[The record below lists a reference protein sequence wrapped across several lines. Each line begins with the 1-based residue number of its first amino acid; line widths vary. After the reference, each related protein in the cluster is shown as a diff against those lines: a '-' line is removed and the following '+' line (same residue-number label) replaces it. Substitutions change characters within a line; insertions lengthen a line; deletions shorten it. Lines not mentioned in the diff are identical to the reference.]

1 MELLFILAAVLLIE
15 MTAEHEQKLLDYRNC
30 YIYSLPQEV
39 RYHFPASLFGTVCK
53 RLFDIIVS
61 LAVLLTVFPLIFL
74 IAAPLIKLTS
84 SGPIFFTQ
92 KRLGLYAELFDCYKF
107 RTMYTNPGAEPVR
120 KNDSR
125 VTPVGR
131 FLRKTHLDEFP
142 QFFNVLKGDMSLV
155 GTRPPTVDEWEKY
168 EKHHRV
174 RMAIKPG
181 LTGMWQVSG
190 RSSITDFEEVVALD
204 LKYIR
209 EWSIG
214 LDIRILLKTV
224 KIVLT
229 GSGSQ

>member
-142 QFFNVLKGDMSLV
+142 QFFNVLIGDMSIVGPRPFPAEVYREFSSYYKGFLRLV
-155 GTRPPTVDEWEKY
+155 VRPGITGLAQLNVPRNTNPGQV
-168 EKHHRV
+168 
-174 RMAIKPG
+174 IKN
-181 LTGMWQVSG
+181 
-190 RSSITDFEEVVALD
+190 D
-204 LKYIR
+204 LYYIR
-209 EWSIG
+209 RLSLYRDFNI
-214 LDIRILLKTV
+214 ICRTLL
-224 KIVLT
+224 LRDH
-229 GSGSQ
+229 SF

>member
-39 RYHFPASLFGTVCK
+39 RYHFPVSLFGAVCK

-142 QFFNVLKGDMSLV
+142 QFFNVLIGDMSIVGPRPFPAEVYREFSSYYKGFLRLV
-155 GTRPPTVDEWEKY
+155 VRPGITGLAQLNVPRNTNPGQV
-168 EKHHRV
+168 
-174 RMAIKPG
+174 IKN
-181 LTGMWQVSG
+181 
-190 RSSITDFEEVVALD
+190 D
-204 LKYIR
+204 LYYIR
-209 EWSIG
+209 RLSLYRDFNI
-214 LDIRILLKTV
+214 ICRTLL
-224 KIVLT
+224 LRDH
-229 GSGSQ
+229 SF

>member
-142 QFFNVLKGDMSLV
+142 QFFNVLIGDMSIV
-155 GTRPPTVDEWEKY
+155 GDRK
-168 EKHHRV
+168 
-174 RMAIKPG
+174 
-181 LTGMWQVSG
+181 S
-190 RSSITDFEEVVALD
+190 VV
-204 LKYIR
+204 
-209 EWSIG
+209 
-214 LDIRILLKTV
+214 
-224 KIVLT
+224 
-229 GSGSQ
+229 

>member
-142 QFFNVLKGDMSLV
+142 QFWNVLNGTMSLV
-155 GTRPPTVDEWEKY
+155 GTRPILPDELSAY
-168 EKHHRV
+168 ELHHRA
-174 RMAIKPG
+174 RIAIKPG
-181 LTGMWQVSG
+181 ITGMWQVSG
-190 RSSITDFEEVVALD
+190 RSDVTDFEEVVRLD
-204 LKYIR
+204 TEYISN
-209 EWSIG
+209 WSLG
-214 LDIRILLKTV
+214 LDIKILFKTV
-224 KIVLT
+224 AAVLKE
-229 GSGSQ
+229 SGSV

>member
-1 MELLFILAAVLLIE
+1 MELLFLLAAVLLIE

-30 YIYSLPQEV
+30 YIYSLPQVV
-39 RYHFPASLFGTVCK
+39 RYHFPASLFGAVCK

-142 QFFNVLKGDMSLV
+142 QFFNVLIGDMSIVGPRPFPAEVYREFSSYYKGFLRLV
-155 GTRPPTVDEWEKY
+155 VRPGITGLAQLNVPRNTNPGQV
-168 EKHHRV
+168 
-174 RMAIKPG
+174 IKN
-181 LTGMWQVSG
+181 
-190 RSSITDFEEVVALD
+190 D
-204 LKYIR
+204 LYYIR
-209 EWSIG
+209 RLSLYRDFNI
-214 LDIRILLKTV
+214 ICRTLL
-224 KIVLT
+224 LRDH
-229 GSGSQ
+229 SF

>member
-39 RYHFPASLFGTVCK
+39 RYHFPASLFGAVCK

-131 FLRKTHLDEFP
+131 FLRKTHLDKFP
-142 QFFNVLKGDMSLV
+142 QFFNVLIGDMSIVGPRPFPAEVYREFSSYYKGFLRLV
-155 GTRPPTVDEWEKY
+155 VRPGITGLAQLNVPRNTNPGQV
-168 EKHHRV
+168 
-174 RMAIKPG
+174 IKN
-181 LTGMWQVSG
+181 
-190 RSSITDFEEVVALD
+190 D
-204 LKYIR
+204 LYYIR
-209 EWSIG
+209 RLSLYRDFNI
-214 LDIRILLKTV
+214 ICRTLL
-224 KIVLT
+224 LRDH
-229 GSGSQ
+229 SF

>member
-39 RYHFPASLFGTVCK
+39 RYHFPASLFGAVCK

-61 LAVLLTVFPLIFL
+61 LAVLLTVFPLLFL

-142 QFFNVLKGDMSLV
+142 QFFNVLIGDMSIVGPRPFPAEVYREFSSYYKGFLRLV
-155 GTRPPTVDEWEKY
+155 VRPGITGLAQLNVPRNTNPGQV
-168 EKHHRV
+168 
-174 RMAIKPG
+174 IKN
-181 LTGMWQVSG
+181 
-190 RSSITDFEEVVALD
+190 D
-204 LKYIR
+204 LYYIR
-209 EWSIG
+209 RLSLYRDFNI
-214 LDIRILLKTV
+214 ICRTLL
-224 KIVLT
+224 LRDH
-229 GSGSQ
+229 SF

>member
-39 RYHFPASLFGTVCK
+39 RYHFPASLFGAVCK

-131 FLRKTHLDEFP
+131 FLHKTHLDEFP
-142 QFFNVLKGDMSLV
+142 QFFNVLIGDMSIVGPRPFPAEVYREFSSYYKGFLRLV
-155 GTRPPTVDEWEKY
+155 VRPGITGLAQLNVPRNTNPGQV
-168 EKHHRV
+168 
-174 RMAIKPG
+174 IKN
-181 LTGMWQVSG
+181 
-190 RSSITDFEEVVALD
+190 D
-204 LKYIR
+204 LYYIR
-209 EWSIG
+209 RLSLYRDFNI
-214 LDIRILLKTV
+214 ICRTLL
-224 KIVLT
+224 LRDH
-229 GSGSQ
+229 SF

>member
-39 RYHFPASLFGTVCK
+39 RYHFPASLFGAVCK

-84 SGPIFFTQ
+84 SGPVFFTQ

-107 RTMYTNPGAEPVR
+107 RTLYTNPGAEPVR

-142 QFFNVLKGDMSLV
+142 QFFNVLIGDMSIVGPRPFPAEVYREFSSYYKGFLRLV
-155 GTRPPTVDEWEKY
+155 VRPGITGLAQLNVPRNTNPGQV
-168 EKHHRV
+168 
-174 RMAIKPG
+174 IKN
-181 LTGMWQVSG
+181 
-190 RSSITDFEEVVALD
+190 D
-204 LKYIR
+204 LYYIR
-209 EWSIG
+209 RLSLYRDFNI
-214 LDIRILLKTV
+214 ICRTLL
-224 KIVLT
+224 LRDH
-229 GSGSQ
+229 SF

>member
-1 MELLFILAAVLLIE
+1 MESLFILAAVLLIE

-39 RYHFPASLFGTVCK
+39 RYHFPASLFEAVCK

-142 QFFNVLKGDMSLV
+142 QFFNVLIGDMSIVGPRPFPAEVYREFSSYYKGFLRLV
-155 GTRPPTVDEWEKY
+155 VRPGITGLAQLNVPRNTNPGQV
-168 EKHHRV
+168 
-174 RMAIKPG
+174 IKN
-181 LTGMWQVSG
+181 
-190 RSSITDFEEVVALD
+190 D
-204 LKYIR
+204 LYYIR
-209 EWSIG
+209 RLSLYRDFNI
-214 LDIRILLKTV
+214 ICRTLL
-224 KIVLT
+224 LRDH
-229 GSGSQ
+229 SF

>member
-39 RYHFPASLFGTVCK
+39 RYHFPASLFGAVCK

-84 SGPIFFTQ
+84 PGPIFFTQ

-142 QFFNVLKGDMSLV
+142 QFFNVLIGDMSIVGPRPFPAEVYREFSSYYKGFLRLV
-155 GTRPPTVDEWEKY
+155 VRPGITGLAQLNVPRNTNPGQV
-168 EKHHRV
+168 
-174 RMAIKPG
+174 IKN
-181 LTGMWQVSG
+181 
-190 RSSITDFEEVVALD
+190 D
-204 LKYIR
+204 LYYIR
-209 EWSIG
+209 RLSLYRDFNI
-214 LDIRILLKTV
+214 ICRTLL
-224 KIVLT
+224 LRDH
-229 GSGSQ
+229 SF

>member
-39 RYHFPASLFGTVCK
+39 RFHFPASLFGAVCK

-142 QFFNVLKGDMSLV
+142 QFFNVLIGDMSIVGPRPFPAEVYREFSSYYKGFLRLV
-155 GTRPPTVDEWEKY
+155 VRPGITGLAQLNVPRNTNPGQV
-168 EKHHRV
+168 
-174 RMAIKPG
+174 IKN
-181 LTGMWQVSG
+181 
-190 RSSITDFEEVVALD
+190 D
-204 LKYIR
+204 LYYIR
-209 EWSIG
+209 RLSLYRDFNI
-214 LDIRILLKTV
+214 ICRTLL
-224 KIVLT
+224 LRDH
-229 GSGSQ
+229 SF

>member
-30 YIYSLPQEV
+30 YIYLLPQEV
-39 RYHFPASLFGTVCK
+39 RYHFPASLFGAVCK

-142 QFFNVLKGDMSLV
+142 QFFNVLIGDMSIVGPRPFPAEVYREFSSYYKGFLRLV
-155 GTRPPTVDEWEKY
+155 VRPGITGLAQLNVPRNTNPGQV
-168 EKHHRV
+168 
-174 RMAIKPG
+174 IKN
-181 LTGMWQVSG
+181 
-190 RSSITDFEEVVALD
+190 D
-204 LKYIR
+204 LYYIR
-209 EWSIG
+209 RLSLYRDFNI
-214 LDIRILLKTV
+214 ICRTLL
-224 KIVLT
+224 LRDH
-229 GSGSQ
+229 SF

>member
-39 RYHFPASLFGTVCK
+39 RYHFPASLFGAVCK

-142 QFFNVLKGDMSLV
+142 QFFNVLIGDMSIVGPRPFPAEVYREFSSYYKGFLRLV
-155 GTRPPTVDEWEKY
+155 VRPGITGLAQLNVPRNTNPGQV
-168 EKHHRV
+168 
-174 RMAIKPG
+174 IKN
-181 LTGMWQVSG
+181 
-190 RSSITDFEEVVALD
+190 D
-204 LKYIR
+204 LYYIR
-209 EWSIG
+209 RLSLYRDFNI
-214 LDIRILLKTV
+214 IRRTLL
-224 KIVLT
+224 LRDH
-229 GSGSQ
+229 SF

>member
-39 RYHFPASLFGTVCK
+39 RCHFPASLFGAVCK

-142 QFFNVLKGDMSLV
+142 QFFNVLIGDMSIVGPRPFPAEVYREFSSYYKGFLRLV
-155 GTRPPTVDEWEKY
+155 VRPGITGLAQLNVPRNTNPGQV
-168 EKHHRV
+168 
-174 RMAIKPG
+174 IKN
-181 LTGMWQVSG
+181 
-190 RSSITDFEEVVALD
+190 D
-204 LKYIR
+204 LYYIR
-209 EWSIG
+209 RLSLYRDFNI
-214 LDIRILLKTV
+214 ICRTLL
-224 KIVLT
+224 LRDH
-229 GSGSQ
+229 SF

>member
-39 RYHFPASLFGTVCK
+39 RYHFPASLFGAVCK

-142 QFFNVLKGDMSLV
+142 QFFNVLIGDMSIVGPRPFPAEVYREFSSYYKVFLRLV
-155 GTRPPTVDEWEKY
+155 VRPGITGLAQLNVPRNTNPGQV
-168 EKHHRV
+168 
-174 RMAIKPG
+174 IKN
-181 LTGMWQVSG
+181 
-190 RSSITDFEEVVALD
+190 D
-204 LKYIR
+204 LYYIR
-209 EWSIG
+209 RLSLYRDFNI
-214 LDIRILLKTV
+214 ICRTLL
-224 KIVLT
+224 LRDH
-229 GSGSQ
+229 SF

>member
-142 QFFNVLKGDMSLV
+142 QFFNVLIGDMSIVGPRPFPAEVYREFSSYYKVFLRLV
-155 GTRPPTVDEWEKY
+155 VRPGITGLAQLNVPRNTNPGQV
-168 EKHHRV
+168 
-174 RMAIKPG
+174 IKN
-181 LTGMWQVSG
+181 
-190 RSSITDFEEVVALD
+190 D
-204 LKYIR
+204 LYYIR
-209 EWSIG
+209 RLSLYRDFNI
-214 LDIRILLKTV
+214 ICRTLL
-224 KIVLT
+224 LRDH
-229 GSGSQ
+229 SF

>member
-142 QFFNVLKGDMSLV
+142 QFFNVLIGDMSIVGPRPFPAEVYREFSSYYKGFLRLV
-155 GTRPPTVDEWEKY
+155 VRPGITGLAQLNVPRNTNPGQVI
-168 EKHHRV
+168 KH
-174 RMAIKPG
+174 
-181 LTGMWQVSG
+181 
-190 RSSITDFEEVVALD
+190 D
-204 LKYIR
+204 LYYIR
-209 EWSIG
+209 RLSLYRDFNI
-214 LDIRILLKTV
+214 ICRTLL
-224 KIVLT
+224 LRDH
-229 GSGSQ
+229 SF

>member
-39 RYHFPASLFGTVCK
+39 RYHFPTSLFGAVCK

-142 QFFNVLKGDMSLV
+142 QFFNVLIGDMSIVGPRPFPAEVYREFSSYYKGFLRLV
-155 GTRPPTVDEWEKY
+155 VRPGITGLAQLNVPRNTNPGQV
-168 EKHHRV
+168 
-174 RMAIKPG
+174 IKN
-181 LTGMWQVSG
+181 
-190 RSSITDFEEVVALD
+190 D
-204 LKYIR
+204 LYYIR
-209 EWSIG
+209 RLSLYRDFNI
-214 LDIRILLKTV
+214 ICRTLL
-224 KIVLT
+224 LRDH
-229 GSGSQ
+229 SF

>member
-39 RYHFPASLFGTVCK
+39 RYHFPTSLFGAVCK

-84 SGPIFFTQ
+84 SGPVFFTQ

-142 QFFNVLKGDMSLV
+142 QFFNVLIGDMSIVGPRPFPAEVYREFSSYYKGFLRLV
-155 GTRPPTVDEWEKY
+155 VRPGITGLAQLNVPRNTNPGQV
-168 EKHHRV
+168 
-174 RMAIKPG
+174 IKN
-181 LTGMWQVSG
+181 
-190 RSSITDFEEVVALD
+190 D
-204 LKYIR
+204 LYYIR
-209 EWSIG
+209 RLSLYRDFNI
-214 LDIRILLKTV
+214 ICRTLL
-224 KIVLT
+224 LRDH
-229 GSGSQ
+229 SF

>member
-39 RYHFPASLFGTVCK
+39 RYHFPASLFGAVCK

-142 QFFNVLKGDMSLV
+142 QFFNVLIGDMSIVGPRPFPTEVYREFSSYYKGFLRLV
-155 GTRPPTVDEWEKY
+155 VRPGITGLAQLNVPRNTNPGQV
-168 EKHHRV
+168 
-174 RMAIKPG
+174 IKN
-181 LTGMWQVSG
+181 
-190 RSSITDFEEVVALD
+190 D
-204 LKYIR
+204 LYYIR
-209 EWSIG
+209 RLSLYRDFNI
-214 LDIRILLKTV
+214 ICRTLL
-224 KIVLT
+224 LRDH
-229 GSGSQ
+229 SF

>member
-142 QFFNVLKGDMSLV
+142 QFFNVLIGDMSIVGPSPFPAEVYREFSSYYKGFLRLV
-155 GTRPPTVDEWEKY
+155 VRPGITGLAQLNVPRNTNPGQV
-168 EKHHRV
+168 
-174 RMAIKPG
+174 IKN
-181 LTGMWQVSG
+181 
-190 RSSITDFEEVVALD
+190 D
-204 LKYIR
+204 LYYIR
-209 EWSIG
+209 RLSLYRDFNI
-214 LDIRILLKTV
+214 ICRTLL
-224 KIVLT
+224 LRDH
-229 GSGSQ
+229 SF

>member
-15 MTAEHEQKLLDYRNC
+15 MTADHEQKLLDYRNC

-39 RYHFPASLFGTVCK
+39 RYHFPASLFGAVCK

-142 QFFNVLKGDMSLV
+142 QFFNVLIGDMSIVGPRPFPAEVYREFSSYYKGFLRLV
-155 GTRPPTVDEWEKY
+155 VRPGITGLAQLNVPRNTNPGQV
-168 EKHHRV
+168 
-174 RMAIKPG
+174 IKN
-181 LTGMWQVSG
+181 
-190 RSSITDFEEVVALD
+190 D
-204 LKYIR
+204 LYYIR
-209 EWSIG
+209 RLSLYRDFNI
-214 LDIRILLKTV
+214 ICRTLL
-224 KIVLT
+224 LRDH
-229 GSGSQ
+229 SF

>member
-15 MTAEHEQKLLDYRNC
+15 ITAEHEQKLLDYRNC

-142 QFFNVLKGDMSLV
+142 QFFNVLIGDMSIVGPRPFPAEVYREFSSYYKGFLRLV
-155 GTRPPTVDEWEKY
+155 VRPGITGLAQLNVPRNTNPGQV
-168 EKHHRV
+168 
-174 RMAIKPG
+174 IKN
-181 LTGMWQVSG
+181 
-190 RSSITDFEEVVALD
+190 D
-204 LKYIR
+204 LYYIR
-209 EWSIG
+209 RLSLYRDFNI
-214 LDIRILLKTV
+214 ICRTLL
-224 KIVLT
+224 LRDH
-229 GSGSQ
+229 SF

>member
-1 MELLFILAAVLLIE
+1 MELLFILAAVLLIK

-39 RYHFPASLFGTVCK
+39 RYHFPASLFEAVRK

-107 RTMYTNPGAEPVR
+107 RTLYTNPGAEPVR

-142 QFFNVLKGDMSLV
+142 QFFNVLLGDMSIVGPRPFPAEVYREFSSYYKGFLRLV
-155 GTRPPTVDEWEKY
+155 VRPGITGLAQLNVPRNTNPGQV
-168 EKHHRV
+168 
-174 RMAIKPG
+174 IKN
-181 LTGMWQVSG
+181 
-190 RSSITDFEEVVALD
+190 D
-204 LKYIR
+204 LYYIR
-209 EWSIG
+209 RLSLYRDFNI
-214 LDIRILLKTV
+214 ICRTLL
-224 KIVLT
+224 LRDH
-229 GSGSQ
+229 SF

>member
-39 RYHFPASLFGTVCK
+39 RCHFPASLFGAVCK

-142 QFFNVLKGDMSLV
+142 QFFNVLIGDMSIVGPRPFPAEVYREFSSYYKGFLRLV
-155 GTRPPTVDEWEKY
+155 VRPGITGLAQLNVPRNTNPGQV
-168 EKHHRV
+168 
-174 RMAIKPG
+174 IKN
-181 LTGMWQVSG
+181 
-190 RSSITDFEEVVALD
+190 D
-204 LKYIR
+204 LYYIR
-209 EWSIG
+209 RLSLYRDFNIIAG
-214 LDIRILLKTV
+214 HCC
-224 KIVLT
+224 
-229 GSGSQ
+229 

>member
-39 RYHFPASLFGTVCK
+39 RYHFPASLFGAVCK

-142 QFFNVLKGDMSLV
+142 QFFNVLIGDMSIVGPRPFPAEVYREFSSYYKGFLRLV
-155 GTRPPTVDEWEKY
+155 VRPGITGLAQLNVPRNTNPGQV
-168 EKHHRV
+168 
-174 RMAIKPG
+174 IKN
-181 LTGMWQVSG
+181 
-190 RSSITDFEEVVALD
+190 D
-204 LKYIR
+204 LYYIR
-209 EWSIG
+209 RLSLYRDFNI
-214 LDIRILLKTV
+214 ICQTLL
-224 KIVLT
+224 LRDH
-229 GSGSQ
+229 SF

>member
-30 YIYSLPQEV
+30 YIYSLPQKV
-39 RYHFPASLFGTVCK
+39 RYHFPASLFGAVCK

-142 QFFNVLKGDMSLV
+142 QFFNVLIGDMSIVGPRPFPAEVYREFSSYYKGFLRLV
-155 GTRPPTVDEWEKY
+155 VRPGITGLAQLNVPRNTNPGQV
-168 EKHHRV
+168 
-174 RMAIKPG
+174 IKN
-181 LTGMWQVSG
+181 
-190 RSSITDFEEVVALD
+190 D
-204 LKYIR
+204 LYYIR
-209 EWSIG
+209 RLSLYRDFNI
-214 LDIRILLKTV
+214 ICRTLL
-224 KIVLT
+224 LRDH
-229 GSGSQ
+229 SF

>member
-39 RYHFPASLFGTVCK
+39 RYHFPASLFGAVCK

-142 QFFNVLKGDMSLV
+142 QFFNVLIGDMSIVGPRPFPAEVYREFSSYYKGFLRLV
-155 GTRPPTVDEWEKY
+155 VRPGITRLAQLNVPRNTNPGQV
-168 EKHHRV
+168 
-174 RMAIKPG
+174 IKN
-181 LTGMWQVSG
+181 
-190 RSSITDFEEVVALD
+190 D
-204 LKYIR
+204 LYYIR
-209 EWSIG
+209 RLSLYRDFNI
-214 LDIRILLKTV
+214 ICRTLL
-224 KIVLT
+224 LRDH
-229 GSGSQ
+229 SF

>member
-15 MTAEHEQKLLDYRNC
+15 MMAEHEQKLLDYRNC

-39 RYHFPASLFGTVCK
+39 RYHFPASLFRAVCK

-142 QFFNVLKGDMSLV
+142 QFFNVLIGDMSIVGPRPFPAEVYREFSSYYKGFLRLV
-155 GTRPPTVDEWEKY
+155 VRPGITGLAQLNVPRNTNPGQV
-168 EKHHRV
+168 
-174 RMAIKPG
+174 IKN
-181 LTGMWQVSG
+181 
-190 RSSITDFEEVVALD
+190 D
-204 LKYIR
+204 LYYIR
-209 EWSIG
+209 RLSLYRDFNI
-214 LDIRILLKTV
+214 ICRTLL
-224 KIVLT
+224 LRDH
-229 GSGSQ
+229 SF

>member
-61 LAVLLTVFPLIFL
+61 LVVLLTVFPLIFL

-142 QFFNVLKGDMSLV
+142 QFFNVLIGDMSIVGPRPFPAEVYREFSSYYKGFLRLV
-155 GTRPPTVDEWEKY
+155 VRPGITGLAQLNVPRNTNPGQV
-168 EKHHRV
+168 
-174 RMAIKPG
+174 IKN
-181 LTGMWQVSG
+181 
-190 RSSITDFEEVVALD
+190 D
-204 LKYIR
+204 LYYIR
-209 EWSIG
+209 RLSLYRDFNI
-214 LDIRILLKTV
+214 ICRTLL
-224 KIVLT
+224 LRDH
-229 GSGSQ
+229 SF

>member
-142 QFFNVLKGDMSLV
+142 QFFNVLIGDMSIVGPRPFPAEVYREFSSYYKGFLRLV
-155 GTRPPTVDEWEKY
+155 VRPGITGLAQLNVPRNTNPGQV
-168 EKHHRV
+168 
-174 RMAIKPG
+174 IKNN
-181 LTGMWQVSG
+181 LY
-190 RSSITDFEEVVALD
+190 
-204 LKYIR
+204 YIR
-209 EWSIG
+209 RLSLYRDFNI
-214 LDIRILLKTV
+214 ICRTLL
-224 KIVLT
+224 LRDH
-229 GSGSQ
+229 SF

>member
-142 QFFNVLKGDMSLV
+142 QVFHLLIGDMSIVGPRPFPAEVYREFSSYYKGFLRLV
-155 GTRPPTVDEWEKY
+155 VRPGITGLAQLNVPRNTNPGQV
-168 EKHHRV
+168 
-174 RMAIKPG
+174 IKN
-181 LTGMWQVSG
+181 
-190 RSSITDFEEVVALD
+190 D
-204 LKYIR
+204 LYYIR
-209 EWSIG
+209 RLSLYRDFNI
-214 LDIRILLKTV
+214 ICRTLL
-224 KIVLT
+224 LRDH
-229 GSGSQ
+229 SF

>member
-39 RYHFPASLFGTVCK
+39 RYHFPASLFGAVCK

-131 FLRKTHLDEFP
+131 FLRKTHFDEFP
-142 QFFNVLKGDMSLV
+142 QFFNVLIGDMSIVGPRPFPAEVYREFSSYYKGFLRLV
-155 GTRPPTVDEWEKY
+155 VRPGITGLAQLNVPRNTNPGQV
-168 EKHHRV
+168 
-174 RMAIKPG
+174 IKN
-181 LTGMWQVSG
+181 
-190 RSSITDFEEVVALD
+190 D
-204 LKYIR
+204 LYYIR
-209 EWSIG
+209 RLSLYRDFNI
-214 LDIRILLKTV
+214 ICRTLL
-224 KIVLT
+224 LRDH
-229 GSGSQ
+229 SF

>member
-1 MELLFILAAVLLIE
+1 MELLFILADVLLIE

-39 RYHFPASLFGTVCK
+39 RYHFPASLFGAVCK

-61 LAVLLTVFPLIFL
+61 LTVLLTVFPLIFL

-142 QFFNVLKGDMSLV
+142 QFFNVLIGDMSIVGPRPFPAEVYREFSSYYKGFLRLV
-155 GTRPPTVDEWEKY
+155 VRPGITGLAQLNVPRNTNPGQV
-168 EKHHRV
+168 
-174 RMAIKPG
+174 IKN
-181 LTGMWQVSG
+181 
-190 RSSITDFEEVVALD
+190 D
-204 LKYIR
+204 LYYIR
-209 EWSIG
+209 RLSLYRDFNI
-214 LDIRILLKTV
+214 ICRTLL
-224 KIVLT
+224 LRDH
-229 GSGSQ
+229 SF

>member
-1 MELLFILAAVLLIE
+1 MELLFILAAVLHNE
-15 MTAEHEQKLLDYRNC
+15 KTAEHEQKLLDYRNC

-39 RYHFPASLFGTVCK
+39 RYHFPASLFGAVCK

-142 QFFNVLKGDMSLV
+142 QFFNVLIGDMSIVGPRPFPAEVYREFSSYFKGFLRLV
-155 GTRPPTVDEWEKY
+155 VRPGITGLAQLNVPRNTNPGQV
-168 EKHHRV
+168 
-174 RMAIKPG
+174 IKN
-181 LTGMWQVSG
+181 
-190 RSSITDFEEVVALD
+190 D
-204 LKYIR
+204 LYYIR
-209 EWSIG
+209 RLSLYRDFNI
-214 LDIRILLKTV
+214 ICRTLL
-224 KIVLT
+224 LRDH
-229 GSGSQ
+229 SF

>member
-39 RYHFPASLFGTVCK
+39 RYHFPASLFGAVCK

-74 IAAPLIKLTS
+74 IVAPLIKLTS

-142 QFFNVLKGDMSLV
+142 QFFNVLIGDMSIVGPRPFPAEVYREFSSYYKGFLRLV
-155 GTRPPTVDEWEKY
+155 VRPGITGLAQLNVPRNTNPGQV
-168 EKHHRV
+168 
-174 RMAIKPG
+174 IKN
-181 LTGMWQVSG
+181 
-190 RSSITDFEEVVALD
+190 D
-204 LKYIR
+204 LYYIR
-209 EWSIG
+209 RLSLYRDFNI
-214 LDIRILLKTV
+214 ICRTLL
-224 KIVLT
+224 LRDH
-229 GSGSQ
+229 SF

>member
-39 RYHFPASLFGTVCK
+39 RYHFPASLFGAVCK
-53 RLFDIIVS
+53 RLFYIIVS

-142 QFFNVLKGDMSLV
+142 QFFNVLIGDMSIVGPRPFPAEVYREFSSYYKGFLRLV
-155 GTRPPTVDEWEKY
+155 VRPGITGLAQLNVPRNTNPGQV
-168 EKHHRV
+168 
-174 RMAIKPG
+174 IKN
-181 LTGMWQVSG
+181 
-190 RSSITDFEEVVALD
+190 D
-204 LKYIR
+204 LYYIR
-209 EWSIG
+209 RLSLYRDFNI
-214 LDIRILLKTV
+214 ICRTLL
-224 KIVLT
+224 LRDH
-229 GSGSQ
+229 SF